1 MPKSHARAIALA
13 ASRAIALAAGCALAC
28 TVAGPFAAT
37 RAEAGTETGFAFLT
51 LPPGVRGAAM
61 GGAAT
66 AIADGPG
73 LVFWNPAAAAPPVE
87 RTAGGTTGEIGAF
100 HHESILKF
108 RQDVVGGALRKSH
121 DGLAFGFNAHYT
133 EAIEQRDDLGN
144 LLGDFGI
151 DDFAFAAGYGALV
164 GEGLRL
170 GGALQWTRES
180 IAGDAA
186 SAFSLAGGMLYA
198 PSPESGKGLVLG
210 LAFKNL
216 GPSPS
221 FKRADGS
228 EGESVSQP
236 FTISAGAGYGGGFGS
251 KGRWLLAADAVKLKG
266 DDAELRA
273 GLEVQ
278 PAEAFAL
285 RAGYMM
291 GQDAADL
298 TAGAGIAVGSVQF
311 DYAWVPYH
319 DELGASH
326 RFGLGTR
333 F

>member
-1 MPKSHARAIALA
+1 MARLFVRALVACALSAIACLGTVPH
-13 ASRAIALAAGCALAC
+13 AS
-28 TVAGPFAAT
+28 
-37 RAEAGTETGFAFLT
+37 AGTETGFAFLN

-61 GGAAT
+61 GGAAI

-73 LVFWNPAAAAPPVE
+73 LVFWNPAGAAPAVARSE
-87 RTAGGTTGEIGAF
+87 GGTIGQVGAF
-100 HHESILKF
+100 HHESILTF
-108 RQDVVGGALRKSH
+108 RQDVVGGVLQTSS

-133 EAIEQRDDLGN
+133 EAIEQRDELGN
-144 LLGDFGI
+144 LLGSFGT

-170 GGALQWTRES
+170 GGAIQWTRES

-186 SAFSLAGGMLYA
+186 SAFSLAGGMLWA
-198 PSPESGKGLVLG
+198 PSPTSGLTLG
-210 LAFKNL
+210 ANFKNL
-216 GPSPS
+216 GSSPS
-221 FKRADGS
+221 FHRADGS

-236 FTISAGAGYGGGFGS
+236 FTLGAGAVLGKPLGQ
-251 KGRWLLAADAVKLKG
+251 KGRWLVALDAVKLKG
-266 DDAELRA
+266 DDLELRS
-273 GLEVQ
+273 GLEVA
-278 PAEAFAL
+278 PTETIAL
-285 RAGYMM
+285 RAGWMF

-298 TAGAGIAVGSVQF
+298 TAGAGIAFGSVQF

-319 DELGASH
+319 DDLGSSH